1 MGEAPTLPP
10 TRVADLYDRR
20 VASGALE
27 ADPAQRAVAERLDA
41 LIDDLA
47 APPPAGPG
55 GLLRRLFG
63 GAPSPATANPR
74 GLYVYGDVGRGKTML
89 MDTFFEVVPVEW
101 KRRVHFHVF
110 MQDVHVRIGEA
121 RRAIAEGRLRGDD
134 PIPPVA
140 EALAARARLLCFDEF
155 AVTDIADAM
164 LLGRLFTRLFE
175 LGVVLVATSNVAPDD
190 LYRDGINRGHF
201 LGFVEL
207 LKTRVDVVR
216 LDAHEDYRLDKL
228 AGLPVYFTPL
238 GEAATAGERR
248 LFRALTGA
256 DSAPPATMS
265 VDGRA
270 VAVPEAKGGVARATF
285 DDLCRQPLGPHDYI
299 ALAQR
304 FHTLVLTGVPI
315 LDASN
320 RNEAKRFITLIDALY
335 DMRVRLVV
343 TAAADPV
350 GLYLA
355 HEGTEAFEFQRTA
368 SRLYEMRSA
377 SYLASVEA
385 PPLT

>member
-1 MGEAPTLPP
+1 MDATPATQE
-10 TRVADLYDRR
+10 RVVDLYDAR
-20 VASGALE
+20 VARGALE
-27 ADPAQRAVAERLDA
+27 DDPAQRAVAVRLDR
-41 LIDDLA
+41 LRDDLA
-47 APPPAGPG
+47 EPPVAPAG
-55 GLLRRLFG
+55 GLLRRLFAG
-63 GAPSPATANPR
+63 KPSTVAAPR
-74 GLYVYGDVGRGKTML
+74 GLYIYGEVGRGKTML
-89 MDTFFEVVPVEW
+89 MDMFFATVAEPR
-101 KRRVHFHVF
+101 KRRAHFHVF

-121 RRAIAEGRLRGDD
+121 RRAIAEGRLKGDD

-140 EALAARARLLCFDEF
+140 ESLAAKARLLCFDEF

-216 LDAHEDYRLDKL
+216 LDAQEDYRLDKL

-238 GEAATAGERR
+238 GPAATAGERR

-256 DSAPPATMS
+256 DAAPPATMS

-270 VAVPEAKGGVARATF
+270 VTVPEARGGVARASF
-285 DDLCRQPLGPHDYI
+285 DDLCCRPLGPHDYI

-335 DMRVRLVV
+335 DMRVRLIV

-355 HEGTEAFEFQRTA
+355 DEGTEAFEFQRTA

-377 SYLASVEA
+377 SYLSSVEA